1 MRLSTGL
8 LSLILLVCYSSIV
21 QSKKIQKM
29 LINKGILSSLDNSR
43 DDNADIE
50 LVASGVGDFMT
61 SKRSR
66 VSGKELF
73 GVPRSL
79 FPLYASFILDSISVG
94 LVMPVSYYIY

>member
-29 LINKGILSSLDNSR
+29 LINKGILSSLDSR
-43 DDNADIE
+43 DDNADLE

-66 VSGKELF
+66 ASGKEMF